1 MDKYAKLVQQ
11 GATPEQLVKAVRND
25 ELPLSQQLDTVKRT
39 LKLSVVETKRLFA
52 SVDNTSLDAQQEQA
66 AQDIETLADKQQ
78 ESDQA

>member
-52 SVDNTSLDAQQEQA
+52 SVDNTSLDAQQEQV